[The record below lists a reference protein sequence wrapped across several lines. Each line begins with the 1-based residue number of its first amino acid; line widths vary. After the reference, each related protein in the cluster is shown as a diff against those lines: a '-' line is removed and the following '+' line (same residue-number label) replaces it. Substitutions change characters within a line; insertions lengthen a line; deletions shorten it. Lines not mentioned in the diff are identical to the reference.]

1 MTEWVLGILVAAIV
15 VAMIVALGTSGP
27 GARARRARRQRYQLE
42 DSASRIPLAANAA
55 PAAAPQ
61 PLEELAP
68 ISRPYDGAPP
78 APFARAESPEPLGR
92 GAAPLGRMVMTPDG
106 EMILTQPPFALREAI
121 FTRKAGRYVAAMYR
135 RLPPWV
141 VVCPRVRLDSL
152 LSPTKPDGRDA
163 ADWRTWR
170 HRVRMRSLDF
180 VLCDR
185 RTWKPLLAVIIEGA
199 PGAANDPVQKPGSA
213 PGGAPGEAMKIGGG
227 KDRIVDEVLGAVGLP
242 LIRGTGRF
250 NEDWAMIRPYVE
262 TAILP
267 SPSEADMADEAR
279 RARPN
284 AAVSLLRMDD
294 QKGWLLE

>member
-1 MTEWVLGILVAAIV
+1 MIAVWILGIVVAAIF
-15 VAMIVALGTSGP
+15 VAMVVALGTSGP
-27 GARARRARRQRYQLE
+27 AARARRERRQRYQLDE
-42 DSASRIPLAANAA
+42 SATRIPLAPVYTP
-55 PAAAPQ
+55 PAVP
-61 PLEELAP
+61 PPTEELAP
-68 ISRPYDGAPP
+68 VSYPRGEIPP
-78 APFARAESPEPLGR
+78 APAPDTQPAKP
-92 GAAPLGRMVMTPDG
+92 PLGRMVMTPDG

-152 LSPTKPDGRDA
+152 LTPTKPDGRDA

-185 RTWKPLLAVIIEGA
+185 RTWKPLLAVIIDGA
-199 PGAANDPVQKPGSA
+199 PGAANDPVQRLGSA

-250 NEDWAMIRPYVE
+250 SEDWAMIRPYVE
-262 TAILP
+262 NAILP
-267 SPSEADMADEAR
+267 SPSEADLTDEAR